1 MTKLEGIT
9 EAQTTSTAS
18 GRIDKPFRVLS
29 LDGGGSK
36 GVYTLG
42 VLKEVEALAGAPLC
56 EIFDLVFGTSTG
68 SIIAALIALGYR
80 VSEIEQIYFTLIPKV
95 MRHQFSRGRTLAL
108 RAEADNV
115 FMKQTFGAFKMPIGI
130 VCTNHGFERPMIFKN
145 SAQQSHGRAATF
157 KPGFGCTIADAV
169 VSSCAAYP
177 FFQMSSVATENQGD
191 QLLMDGGYVANN
203 PTLFALAD
211 AHQAFNR
218 KLSEIAVLSVGVGS
232 YNEPKKSV
240 FHQLIFALWPFRHIA
255 KMFNI
260 SSKTIEQLRIVLFPE
275 IPCVRVSESYPQP
288 EYATD
293 LLESDVVKLKK
304 LHSLG
309 RESFAKFE
317 NDIKSTLRLD
327 AS

>member
-68 SIIAALIALGYR
+68 SFIAGLIALGYR

-115 FMKQTFGAFKMPIGI
+115 FMKQTFGAFKMPI
-130 VCTNHGFERPMIFKN
+130 
-145 SAQQSHGRAATF
+145 
-157 KPGFGCTIADAV
+157 
-169 VSSCAAYP
+169 
-177 FFQMSSVATENQGD
+177 
-191 QLLMDGGYVANN
+191 
-203 PTLFALAD
+203 
-211 AHQAFNR
+211 
-218 KLSEIAVLSVGVGS
+218 
-232 YNEPKKSV
+232 
-240 FHQLIFALWPFRHIA
+240 
-255 KMFNI
+255 
-260 SSKTIEQLRIVLFPE
+260 
-275 IPCVRVSESYPQP
+275 
-288 EYATD
+288 
-293 LLESDVVKLKK
+293 
-304 LHSLG
+304 
-309 RESFAKFE
+309 
-317 NDIKSTLRLD
+317 
-327 AS
+327 